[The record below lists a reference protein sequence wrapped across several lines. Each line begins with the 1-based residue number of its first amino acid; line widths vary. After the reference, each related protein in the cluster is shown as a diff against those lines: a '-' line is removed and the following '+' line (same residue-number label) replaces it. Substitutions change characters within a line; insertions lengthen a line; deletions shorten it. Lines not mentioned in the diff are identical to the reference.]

1 MAITQCIITKNF
13 IEESNPEN
21 RIIAAKNLGEIAYKL
36 FIYLESFPENFIHYE
51 RLNFVKNVNT
61 NYKSADKAL
70 LTLIEKGYLIP
81 DGDNNFIFISRPE
94 ENPRIWS

>member
-13 IEESNPEN
+13 TGENNPEN
-21 RIIAAKNLGEIAYKL
+21 RIFAAANLGEIAYKL
-36 FIYLESFPENFIHYE
+36 YIYLESFPTDPITYE
-51 RLNFVKNVNT
+51 RLHFVKTVNT

-81 DGDNNFIFISRPE
+81 DGNNNFIFIVRPE